1 MNEIV
6 KKCDCEIDL
15 HTGAIHRPNLPHVR
29 VNLDT
34 EGSESLGKAFN
45 VPVILDS
52 KLRDGLLRE
61 AASNFGIPVLVYEGG
76 EALRFEELAAKMGV
90 RGIRRVMESLGM
102 LQVYG
107 SQKRKSILP
116 VVARS
121 STWTQAPQKRNCSL
135 S

>member
-90 RGIRRVMESLGM
+90 RGIDASWNPWECFRYTVRRKGKAFCLWLHV
-102 LQVYG
+102 QVPG
-107 SQKRKSILP
+107 PRP
-116 VVARS
+116 
-121 STWTQAPQKRNCSL
+121 P
-135 S
+135 